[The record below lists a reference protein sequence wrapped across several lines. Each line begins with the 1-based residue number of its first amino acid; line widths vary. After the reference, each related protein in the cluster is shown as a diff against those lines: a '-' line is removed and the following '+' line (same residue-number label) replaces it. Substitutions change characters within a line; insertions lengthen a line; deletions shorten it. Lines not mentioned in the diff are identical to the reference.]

1 MAGIKKTIINIDKN
15 VEKQEPSYTGG
26 DVKWCSRFRE
36 QSARLKK
43 VNDLSSSTAREME
56 TYVHTKTCTQMFI
69 AASFTIVKGKKQP
82 KSPSVHEWIHKIWYI
97 YLIECYS
104 AIKRN

>member
-1 MAGIKKTIINIDKN
+1 
-15 VEKQEPSYTGG
+15 
-26 DVKWCSRFRE
+26 
-36 QSARLKK
+36 
-43 VNDLSSSTAREME
+43 
-56 TYVHTKTCTQMFI
+56 MFI

-104 AIKRN
+104 AIKRNEVFVQVTAWMQPVTKYHVSNDSIYVKCP